1 MEESVALEVRGGPSL
16 EGRFAAPPGAG
27 AGVVLC
33 HPHPLYGGD
42 MDNPVVVR
50 AAEVAQGRGLATL
63 RFNFRGVGAS
73 GGTHGG
79 GAAEM
84 DDVRTALARLGAA
97 LPRGAGIG
105 LLGYSFGA
113 WVSGRVAAETP
124 LPLCLIGPPLGM
136 LDWSTAPPAR
146 PDLCVI
152 AGSRDPYCPLPELE
166 RFTARLAPARVAVID
181 GADHFFFGKLFPMGE
196 EVNRWLEGWTPASAA
211 LPGQPGR

>member
-1 MEESVALEVRGGPSL
+1 MEESVALAVPGGPSL
-16 EGRFAAPPGAG
+16 EGRLAVPPGAG
-27 AGVVLC
+27 AGLVLC

-79 GAAEM
+79 GTAEM
-84 DDVRTALARLGAA
+84 EDVRAA
-97 LPRGAGIG
+97 LTRLRAALQAAAGIG

-113 WVSGRVAAETP
+113 WVSARVAAATP

-136 LDWSTAPPAR
+136 LDWSTPPPAR
-146 PDLCVI
+146 PDLSVI
-152 AGSRDPYCPLPELE
+152 AGSRDPYCPLPDLE
-166 RFTARLAPARVAVID
+166 GFAARLAPARVAVID
-181 GADHFFFGKLFPMGE
+181 GADHFFFGKLYPMGE
-196 EVNRWLEGWTPASAA
+196 EVGRWLEGWATASAA